1 MVSVPTE
8 AAREAMLEDYLKQ
21 CHGDPAHV
29 AATQDYLK
37 VMTRKALRQFRRRP
51 NNKLKVEINL
61 WNEFYNFSCSKIP
74 EISGELIRKQLRTLL
89 EKEQNYQCCYCRR
102 PLLNSGYAKPIEHV
116 LPRSKCV
123 QHTFN
128 LFNLVV
134 CCVDCNLKKS
144 NHIWSLREGEFT
156 SEQEYPAPESFDDLY
171 HPRFHNYNEHIKFIR
186 LQSNHHNISIYKG
199 LTGQG
204 KNLCANIL
212 THLSQKEV
220 FVNGNPDLKEYI
232 TTIDQ
237 HTAETNTKADKAICA
252 FQAAFASATEELL
265 YDL

>member
-1 MVSVPTE
+1 MISVPTD
-8 AAREAMLEDYLKQ
+8 AALEAMLEDYLNQ
-21 CHGDPAHV
+21 CHAEPAHV
-29 AATQDYLK
+29 AATQNYLK
-37 VMTRKALRQFRRRP
+37 SMSRKALRQSRRRL
-51 NNKLKVEINL
+51 NGVFIKEIDL
-61 WNEFYNFSCSKIP
+61 WNELYSFSSP
-74 EISGELIRKQLRTLL
+74 TNPQLSGKLIREQLRKRL

-102 PLLNSGYAKPIEHV
+102 PLFNSGHAKQIEHI
-116 LPRSKCV
+116 LPKSKCV

-128 LFNLVV
+128 LFNLVI
-134 CCVDCNLKKS
+134 CCVDCNLKKR
-144 NHIWSLREGEFT
+144 NHIWSIKEADYIDE
-156 SEQEYPAPESFDDLY
+156 EDYPVPESFDDLY

-186 LQSNHHNISIYKG
+186 LQSNNHNISIYKG
-199 LTGQG
+199 LTVQG

-237 HTAETNTKADKAICA
+237 HTPGSDTKADEALRV
-252 FQAAFASATEELL
+252 FQAAFSRATEELL